1 MQGKKRKE
9 RKESEIKGKAIY
21 SGLSERK
28 KKGQK
33 WIDWEL
39 GTNNEKTI
47 TLNNLKLLYKMNG
60 P

>member
-1 MQGKKRKE
+1 MWFCTYTSMRLKYWTRAEIAELRPNLMQGKKRKE

-33 WIDWEL
+33 
-39 GTNNEKTI
+39 
-47 TLNNLKLLYKMNG
+47 
-60 P
+60 